1 MQYRHAPEW
10 SANELADI
18 ERRVLE
24 IGARIDVQRQIIEE
38 SEQRGYDVTSS
49 KIVLE
54 SLLVSLSLYARARHR
69 LRSMSNANSAAVRA
83 A

>member
-1 MQYRHAPEW
+1 MQYRYSPEW
-10 SANELADI
+10 STNELADI

-24 IGARIDVQRQIIEE
+24 INARIDVQRQIIEE

-54 SLLVSLSLYARARHR
+54 SLLVSLSLSERACQR
-69 LRSMSNANSAAVRA
+69 LRSMLNANSAEVRA